1 MYDKTTIPYDGE
13 PSRSRAHVRAH
24 GAKVGVA
31 ARAELAVV
39 IVDHHDPRVAVDRN
53 GLAVRDAL
61 GAVANAQHA
70 RDPIF
75 SADDGAVRQDGAHVR
90 DQPYRVGEE
99 LRPCNSDTFRV
110 SEARTA
116 QIEKASLCYRPAW

>member
-70 RDPIF
+70 RDPVCGNR
-75 SADDGAVRQDGAHVR
+75 SLVR
-90 DQPYRVGEE
+90 EE
-99 LRPCNSDTFRV
+99 TARKPTAGLHSYIRGIRWSRAPEWNPC
-110 SEARTA
+110 
-116 QIEKASLCYRPAW
+116 P